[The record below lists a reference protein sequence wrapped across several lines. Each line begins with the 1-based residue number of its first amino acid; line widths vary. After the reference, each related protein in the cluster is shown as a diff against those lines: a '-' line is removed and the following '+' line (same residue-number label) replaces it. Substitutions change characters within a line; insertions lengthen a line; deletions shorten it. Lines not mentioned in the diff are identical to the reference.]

1 MGVDFDLA
9 TQPLPTASIPP
20 DKKTKTLRLIGAAL
34 AEGVPVPAKLAEELH
49 GLLNWVGELL
59 VAGRYH
65 LRHVNAAHRRAKRA
79 GAAPATLH
87 LRKQLEWWRQ
97 VLTDWNCVAVVLPP
111 LYAAPKYSFQWSPTT
126 DACRD
131 DDFAGA
137 GAWFNGWYDYFE
149 FTEEERCTFD
159 IMEPPASTNSVNK

>member
-20 DKKTKTLRLIGAAL
+20 DKRTKTLRLIDAAL

-65 LRHVNAAHRRAKRA
+65 LRHVNAAHRRAKRS
-79 GAAPATLH
+79 GAAPATRH

-111 LYAAPKYSFQWSPTT
+111 L
-126 DACRD
+126 
-131 DDFAGA
+131 
-137 GAWFNGWYDYFE
+137 
-149 FTEEERCTFD
+149 
-159 IMEPPASTNSVNK
+159 STLSTQVVTHQI